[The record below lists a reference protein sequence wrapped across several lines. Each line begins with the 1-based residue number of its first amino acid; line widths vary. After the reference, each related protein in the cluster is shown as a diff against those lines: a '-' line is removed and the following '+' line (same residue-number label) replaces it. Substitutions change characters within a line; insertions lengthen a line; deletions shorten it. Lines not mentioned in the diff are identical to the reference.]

1 MGAVEDYRGFCEG
14 LRIKNKAMIAGR
26 YASITRRLN
35 QDFWKSDSATLHS
48 LYVGSYGRDTGIDG
62 ISDVDVL
69 FKLPISMLTR
79 YKGHAGNGQSA
90 LLQAVRGSIA
100 TSYPS
105 TSIGADGQV
114 VVVTFGQGP
123 RFEVLPAFLGKDG
136 IFTHPDTRKGGT
148 WQPTNPKAEIQ
159 AMRAVDARCNK
170 NLRRLCRMMRA
181 WKQEHD
187 VPIKS
192 FLIDTL
198 AYQFIQTWPHRKKP
212 FSHYDLMVRDFLA
225 FLSETNPD
233 QSYWKAPGSGRHAS
247 RTGRFENKAKRAHGI
262 ATEAI
267 RLESEGHPRHAHR
280 ARREIFGGRFG

>member
-1 MGAVEDYRGFCEG
+1 MGAVEDYWSFCEE
-14 LRIKNKAMIAGR
+14 LRIKNKHTISKR

-35 QDFWKSDSATLHS
+35 NDFWKSDSTTLHS
-48 LYVGSYGRDTGIDG
+48 LYVGSYGRNTGIDG

-69 FKLPISMLTR
+69 FKLPISLLAR
-79 YKGHAGNGQSA
+79 YKGHTGNGQSA
-90 LLQAVRGSIA
+90 LLQAVRTSLA
-100 TSYPS
+100 TTYPN

-123 RFEVLPAFLGKDG
+123 KFEVLPAFGDKNG
-136 IFTHPDTRKGGT
+136 TFTHPDTRKGGT
-148 WQPTNPKAEIQ
+148 WQPTNPKAEIR
-159 AMRAVDARCNK
+159 AMRDADVRCSK
-170 NLRRLCRMMRA
+170 NLRRLCRMMRV

-198 AYQFIQTWPHRKKP
+198 AYQFIQTWPHRKQP

-225 FLSETNPD
+225 FTSEANPD
-233 QSYWKAPGSGRHAS
+233 QLYWKAPGSGRRAL
-247 RTGRFENKAKRAHGI
+247 RTGKFETKAKRAYGVAI
-262 ATEAI
+262 EAI

-280 ARREIFGGRFG
+280 ARREIFGRRFG